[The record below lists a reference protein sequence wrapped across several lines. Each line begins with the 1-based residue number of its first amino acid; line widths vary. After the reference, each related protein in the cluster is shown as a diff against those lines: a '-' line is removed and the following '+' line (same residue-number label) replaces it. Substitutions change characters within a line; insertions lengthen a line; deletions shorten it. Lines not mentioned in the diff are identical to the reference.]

1 MLDELHL
8 GRRGVVVELEFF
20 VHEQFIVQL
29 HELVEFEQ
37 LVLKLQYIII
47 ELEQRHDGAM
57 Q

>member
-1 MLDELHL
+1 MLDELPL

-20 VHEQFIVQL
+20 VHEEFIVQL